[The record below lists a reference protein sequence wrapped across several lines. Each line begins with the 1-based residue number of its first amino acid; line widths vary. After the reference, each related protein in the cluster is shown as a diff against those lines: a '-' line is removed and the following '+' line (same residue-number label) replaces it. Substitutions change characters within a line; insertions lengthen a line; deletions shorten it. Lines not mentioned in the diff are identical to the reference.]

1 MASQKTKPK
10 KAFRSLSSM
19 AGRSAIVGLVV
30 VAISVPFFA
39 VTTVAASGAIR
50 DFDGLPDYLEIGTQ
64 PQQNRIVAYSG
75 DREVLL
81 ATVYSQNR
89 QEIGWDDVSEN
100 LKNVVLAAEDRRFYE
115 HGGIDVQGIVRA
127 VVKDI
132 TTGSTQGASTLTQ
145 QTVKNVCLAEAYKE
159 YPTAGTDAEVF
170 KEYKKAYTACNEG
183 TIDRKIREMKYAIGL
198 EKEYS
203 KDEIL
208 LAYLNIAN
216 YGGAVYGIQ
225 SAAERYYN
233 VDAKDLTLVQAASL
247 VAIVQQPE
255 KRRLDIPDNYTRNTE
270 RRDSILKNMASYGFI
285 TDAERDEALA
295 VVEGSSNDSLD
306 ITNPENGCYAA
317 NSYGK
322 QFCDYVVKNI
332 KNLTPLGKT
341 PEERL
346 DNWRIGGYTLYTTLD
361 IRLQKVAQRAVQQY
375 APKDETLFKLGA
387 SAVTVETGTGR
398 ILTMAQNKTFDDT
411 GNGNKTT
418 TTAVNFNT
426 DKDLGGSSGFQVGST
441 YKTFTL
447 INWLEHNHG
456 VNEIVDGAPRTYQ
469 QSEFID
475 SCGGPWGGV
484 YKLRNDSGRA
494 YPLPVR
500 QAFAYSVNGAF
511 VNMALSLDL
520 CDTRKIAQALGMH
533 TASGK
538 KDGSDLDTQPS
549 SVLGTASVAPLSV
562 AAAYAAIANDGLYCT
577 PIAVD
582 KVVDS
587 SGTDLG
593 SEVSTCTQG
602 IPADVAVA
610 TQSAMLS
617 AMATYQ
623 SDPKDGTE
631 HIAKT
636 GTTQDSTHTWVTA
649 SSSTAATS
657 VWYGN
662 IVGKY
667 PIRSYNGGGT
677 YAGNQRHLIMRAI
690 LTKQDQLY
698 PGKDF
703 AQPTD
708 ALLNGVKIP
717 VPSVVGMSEDSARA
731 KLRAAGFTVSNDASQ
746 TESDLPKGTVAS
758 IVPSGQAPKGSYITI
773 YTSDESQAA
782 VPDVVGLDSGS
793 AQSEMSA
800 AGLDNVQ
807 EVCQAQGPVDP
818 ATGLL
823 PDGSP
828 AEPEGTVVDQAPAAG
843 ELKNKESGLVKI
855 YVVRAVC

>member
-1 MASQKTKPK
+1 MAAQKTKSK

-19 AGRSAIVGLVV
+19 AGRSAIVGIVV

-39 VTTVAASGAIR
+39 VTTVAASASIR
-50 DFDGLPDYLEIGTQ
+50 EFDSLPDFLEIGTQ
-64 PQQNRIVAYSG
+64 PQQNRIIAYSG
-75 DREVLL
+75 DREIQI

-89 QEIGWDDVSEN
+89 QEIAWDDVSDN
-100 LKNVVLAAEDRRFYE
+100 LKNAVLAAEDRRFYE
-115 HGGIDVQGIVRA
+115 HGGIDVQGIIRA
-127 VVKDI
+127 VVADI

-145 QTVKNVCLAEAYKE
+145 QTVKNVCIADAFKE
-159 YPTAGTDAEVF
+159 YPTSATDPEVF

-183 TIDRKIREMKYAIGL
+183 TLDRKIREMKYAIGL

-247 VAIVQQPE
+247 VAIVQEPE
-255 KRRLDIPDNYTRNTE
+255 ARRLDNPDNYAANTI
-270 RRDSILKNMASYGFI
+270 RRDRIIKNMATYGFI
-285 TDAERDEALA
+285 SDADRDAALA
-295 VVEGSSNDSLD
+295 VVEGSKTDSLD

-317 NSYGK
+317 NSFAK

-332 KNLTPLGKT
+332 KNLTPLGAT
-341 PEERL
+341 EQERL
-346 DNWRIGGYTLYTTLD
+346 NNWRIGGYTLYTTLD
-361 IRLQKVAQRAVQQY
+361 IRLQKVAQKAVQQY
-375 APKDETLFKLGA
+375 APKDETLLKLGA

-411 GNGNKTT
+411 GNGNKKT

-456 VNEIVDGAPRTYQ
+456 IEEKVNGAPRTYQ
-469 QSEFID
+469 QSEFSD
-475 SCGGPWGGV
+475 SCNGPYGGTYP
-484 YKLRNDSGRA
+484 LRNDSGRA

-500 QAFAYSVNGAF
+500 EAFAYSVNGAF

-562 AAAYAAIANDGLYCT
+562 AAAYAAIANDGMYCT

-587 SGTDLG
+587 AGTDLG

-602 IPADVAVA
+602 IPEDVAVG

-623 SDPKDGTE
+623 SDPRDGTE

-649 SSSTAATS
+649 SSTRAATS

-667 PIRSYNGGGT
+667 PIRSYGGGGT
-677 YAGNQRHLIMRAI
+677 FAGNQRHLIMKAI
-690 LTKQDQLY
+690 LTKLDQLY
-698 PGKDF
+698 PGEEF
-703 AQPTD
+703 AQPSEAMLD
-708 ALLNGVKIP
+708 GVSVT
-717 VPSVVGMSEDSARA
+717 VPSVVGMSADSARA
-731 KLRAAGFTVSNDASQ
+731 KLRAAGFTVSDDASQ
-746 TESDLPKGTVAS
+746 TASDLPKGTVAS
-758 IVPSGQAPKGSYITI
+758 TVPSGRAPEGSYITI
-773 YTSDESQAA
+773 YTSDESQAE
-782 VPDVVGLDSGS
+782 VPNVVGSDVGS
-793 AQSEMSA
+793 ATGEVDG
-800 AGLDNVQ
+800 AGFTNIQ
-807 EVCQAQGPVDP
+807 TVCQAQGDVDP
-818 ATGLL
+818 TTGLL
-823 PDGSP
+823 PDGSAAQP
-828 AEPEGTVVDQAPAAG
+828 DGTVTAQAPDSG
-843 ELKNKESGLVKI
+843 TVKSKDGLVKI
-855 YVVRAVC
+855 YYVQTSC